1 MKVLKGKTAV
11 ITGAASGFGRE
22 LAQVCAGEGMQVVLA
37 DLNAAG
43 LAETARL
50 LSPFDVQTLEFVCD
64 VTKAEAVEA
73 LAEAAT
79 RAFGASH
86 LLFNN
91 AGVVTAGPIWSA
103 PLDDWTWML
112 GVNLMGVVH
121 GVRSFV
127 PRMLA
132 QGGTAHVVN
141 TASLAG
147 LVSPGGLGVYAASK
161 HAVVALSECLHHDLR
176 AVDSQIG
183 VSVLC
188 PGFVKTGLVDAE
200 LHRPTELTT
209 TNPDGKAA
217 MEQTRS
223 AMLAGRLS
231 AKDIA
236 RVTLEAV
243 KADRFYVLP
252 HQKAKSG
259 IESRMRAILDERS
272 PTNPMSPPKDRP

>member
-1 MKVLKGKTAV
+1 MRDLKGKTAV
-11 ITGAASGFGRE
+11 ITGAASGLGRE
-22 LAQVCAGEGMQVVLA
+22 LALCCAGEGMQVVLT
-37 DLNAAG
+37 DLNATG

-50 LSPFDVQTLEFVCD
+50 MEPFEVQTLELVCN
-64 VTKAEAVEA
+64 VTQAEAVEGM
-73 LAEAAT
+73 AEAAT
-79 RAFGASH
+79 RVFGPVH

-103 PLDDWTWML
+103 PLEDWTWML

-161 HAVVALSECLHHDLR
+161 HAVVAVSECLHHDLR
-176 AVDSQIG
+176 AVGSQIG

-188 PGFVKTGLVDAE
+188 PGFVKTGLVDAD
-200 LHRPTELTT
+200 LQRPTDVSV
-209 TNPDGKAA
+209 TNPDGMLA
-217 MEQTRS
+217 MEQTRA

-236 RVTLEAV
+236 RFTLEAV

-259 IESRMRAILDERS
+259 IESRMRAILDDGT
-272 PTNPMSPPKDRP
+272 PTNPMSAPKDRP